1 MIMSDLWAVLSWW
14 LIIQALGWAVWP
26 LAFRLFRWLP
36 DRGYTFAKPI
46 GLLIVGYLFW
56 LFVSLRL
63 LPNTLVSM
71 LVVFVILVVASGWA
85 YRREK
90 TSPLCWL
97 REHRWLIISYELLF
111 AVAFIG
117 WAIFRAH
124 APDIITGE
132 KPMELAFLNAINR
145 SPAFPP
151 PDPWLSGFN
160 IAYYYFGYVMLSL
173 FQRLA
178 GVNAGVAFSLGN
190 AVWFALSAA
199 SAFGVVMN
207 LVLLTKRS
215 AQRAAIITGVL
226 GAIFVVLLG
235 NFEAPLEVA
244 YSAGQGS
251 PELWQQLDILDLNQ
265 PPPQRESFA
274 WPLRDDP
281 GWWYR
286 AAWLIHDY
294 PPDTISPSLAQ
305 VTGQPSDA
313 NTISQATITEFPQF
327 SFVLGDLHPHTLD
340 LPFVLVSIAL
350 ALNLFQA
357 GASGEARSVTRTPA
371 GLLYPVLLGGL
382 GFMNAWDFPIYLALV
397 IVALGLGRWLS
408 HTTTSLLPEI
418 RDRAIDLLLVGGL
431 GLGLY
436 LPFYNSFT
444 SQVAGLWP
452 NLFNG
457 TRFIQFFILF
467 GPFIL
472 IGVCFGWQVLRQR
485 SLRRITVAKG
495 LIGGTLSMIGVSVI
509 GAAFIGAVFYQVSPT
524 LRMWFDGVL
533 TAMQQRG
540 ITLQAQLLA
549 RVIDPWVPLLL
560 ALGLSVIG
568 LVWLATRRAAPREE
582 TAPTKDFVLLLY
594 GMGLLLALA
603 VEAVFIVDVFFT
615 RKNTMFKFDYQVWIL
630 WSVASAYAAYYLLSN
645 TSRAWRWIAVL
656 VIAGSIGL
664 GLIYPGLAIAT
675 RVVASSTPAPTLDAF
690 QSMTQSPLY
699 PNAGDAY
706 SVMQWLNQNAV
717 DSPIILEATDDEAD
731 NKPARSRISSW
742 TGLPTVLGWYGHET
756 QWRGSDVL
764 PRQRLPDVTAIYS
777 TTDEATARSLL
788 QRYNVAYIL
797 VGDRERKQYPAEGL
811 AKFDRMF
818 PIVFQQG
825 AITLYRVK

>member
-1 MIMSDLWAVLSWW
+1 MSEVWAVLSWW
-14 LIIQALGWAVWP
+14 IILQALGLAAWP
-26 LAFRLFRWLP
+26 LAFRLLRWLP
-36 DRGYTFAKPI
+36 DRGYTLAKPI
-46 GLLIVGYLFW
+46 GLLIVSYLFW
-56 LFVSLRL
+56 LLVSLHL
-63 LPNTLVSM
+63 LPNTVASV
-71 LVVFVILVVASGWA
+71 LVVFVILVGGSGWA

-90 TSPLCWL
+90 TSLLHWL
-97 REHRWLIISYELLF
+97 RDRRWLILSYELLF
-111 AVAFIG
+111 ALAFIG

-145 SPAFPP
+145 SSTFPP
-151 PDPWLSGFN
+151 HDPWLSGFN

-173 FQRLA
+173 FQRLSS
-178 GVNAGVAFSLGN
+178 VNAGVAFSLGN
-190 AVWFALSAA
+190 ALWFALSAA
-199 SAFGVVMN
+199 SAFGVAAN
-207 LVLLTKRS
+207 LVGLTKRS
-215 AQRAAIITGVL
+215 TPRAAVSTGVL
-226 GAIFVVLLG
+226 AAIFVVLLG

-251 PELWQQLDILDLNQ
+251 PEVWQQLDILDLNQ
-265 PPPQRESFA
+265 PATPRESFP

-294 PPDTISPSLAQ
+294 PPDTISPPLAL
-305 VTGQPSDA
+305 VTGQPPDP

-357 GASGEARSVTRTPA
+357 GASGKARSIMRTPA

-408 HTTTSLLPEI
+408 HTTTSILPEI
-418 RDRAIDLLLVGGL
+418 RDRVIDLLLVGGL
-431 GLGLY
+431 GLALY
-436 LPFYNSFT
+436 LPFYSSFT

-452 NLFNG
+452 NVFNG
-457 TRFIQFFILF
+457 TRFVQFFILF

-472 IGVCFGWQVLRQR
+472 IGVLLGWHVLRQQPLQR
-485 SLRRITVAKG
+485 AAVAKG
-495 LIGGTLSMIGVSVI
+495 LVGGTLGVIGVSVI
-509 GAAFIGAVFYQVSPT
+509 GAALIGAVFYQASPT
-524 LRMWFDGVL
+524 LRTWFAGVL

-540 ITLQAQLLA
+540 ITLDAQLLA
-549 RVIDPWVPLLL
+549 RVIDPWVPLTL
-560 ALGLSVIG
+560 ALGLSAIG
-568 LVWLATRRAAPREE
+568 LVWLATRRAIPQEE
-582 TAPTKDFVLLLY
+582 AAQSKDFVLLLY
-594 GMGLLLALA
+594 GLGLLLALT
-603 VEAVFIVDVFFT
+603 VETVFIVDVFFT
-615 RKNTMFKFDYQVWIL
+615 RKNTMFKFDYQAWIL
-630 WSVASAYAAYYLLSN
+630 WSVASAYAAYYLLSHS
-645 TSRAWRWIAVL
+645 SRAWRWMAAL

-664 GLIYPGLAIAT
+664 GLIYPALAIAT
-675 RVVASSTPAPTLDAF
+675 RVTDSSIPAPTLDAF
-690 QSMTQSPLY
+690 QAVAQSPRY
-699 PNAGDAY
+699 PNADDAY
-706 SVMQWLNQNAV
+706 AVMQWLNQNAAG
-717 DSPIILEATDDEAD
+717 SPVILEATDDESE

-756 QWRGSDVL
+756 QWRGSDVVQ
-764 PRQRLPDVTAIYS
+764 RQRLPDITAIYS
-777 TTDEATARSLL
+777 TTDEDTARSLL
-788 QRYNVAYIL
+788 QRYTVAYVL

-818 PIVFQQG
+818 PIAFQHG
-825 AITLYRVK
+825 TITLYRME